1 MFIQCHI
8 TAIHIFKS
16 PSIFS
21 FISLFDGKLPSTGQ
35 VLFKTHI
42 FKHKS
47 HDVNRIYINKRD
59 EYFGHKEDLSPIPSI
74 KIFFL
79 NSINCQCFCTPP
91 HPPNSWKWIKS
102 GWSMHQILISGG
114 FNFFFAFVTS
124 QGNYRARKQL
134 SSTFGGKFMLPLNF
148 KIIMLNC

>member
-1 MFIQCHI
+1 MLKLFIQCHI

-35 VLFKTHI
+35 VLFKIHI

-59 EYFGHKEDLSPIPSI
+59 EYFGHKEDPSI
-74 KIFFL
+74 KIFFK

-114 FNFFFAFVTS
+114 LNLFFFCFRDFTRYL
-124 QGNYRARKQL
+124 QGKKATIFHIWWQIYAI
-134 SSTFGGKFMLPLNF
+134 T
-148 KIIMLNC
+148 